1 MSLLST
7 LPGSFM
13 SSPAAIAAAPVAET
27 EEVAPN
33 PLVDAD
39 GPITAQQI
47 ELVQSTWGHV
57 APIADQ
63 AATLFYGKLF
73 ELDPEIKPLFAQ
85 TDLPEQK
92 RKLMQTIGVAV
103 KNLHRLEDIV
113 PVVRNLGKR
122 HIGYGVQD
130 RHYDTVAAALLWTLE
145 QGLGDLFTS
154 EVNDAWTATYAVLAG
169 TMKDAA
175 AEAVG
180 G

>member
-1 MSLLST
+1 
-7 LPGSFM
+7 
-13 SSPAAIAAAPVAET
+13 
-27 EEVAPN
+27 
-33 PLVDAD
+33 
-39 GPITAQQI
+39 
-47 ELVQSTWGHV
+47 
-57 APIADQ
+57 
-63 AATLFYGKLF
+63 
-73 ELDPEIKPLFAQ
+73 
-85 TDLPEQK
+85 
-92 RKLMQTIGVAV
+92 MQTIGVAV